1 MQQTQTKSKA
11 GFTLVE
17 LMIAVAILGI
27 LAAITIPNYIRQQP
41 FRQLNTTGRDIYANM
56 QLVKAEA
63 VRRNANVVM
72 SFGNVVAGVFVP
84 GTPFTSYQV
93 FLDNG
98 AGGGVAGDRRQNG
111 AEQVLVL
118 PVTIP
123 QGVLG
128 TENFDPNPGDPHA
141 TGFSSRGLPVGG
153 GTGTVTL
160 DIDADGNGVADQVG
174 PQATIRTITVNVA
187 GAVRLEDRVGK
198 R

>member
-1 MQQTQTKSKA
+1 MHPTQLTSKT

-72 SFGNVVAGVFVP
+72 EFIP
-84 GTPFTSYQV
+84 GSPFTSYRV
-93 FLDNG
+93 FVDNG
-98 AGGGVAGDRRQNG
+98 AGGGVAGDRNLNG
-111 AEQVLVL
+111 TEQILVL
-118 PVTIP
+118 PVTLP
-123 QGVLG
+123 QGLLG
-128 TENFDPNPGDPHA
+128 TQNFTANALGRGV

-160 DIDADGNGVADQVG
+160 DIDVDGNGVADQIG
-174 PQATIRTITVNVA
+174 PQATIRTITINVA
-187 GAVRLEDRVGK
+187 GAVRLEDRVG
-198 R
+198 RR